1 MKEKILEVKNLTTTF
16 NMVNQKITAVN
27 QLSFDL
33 CAHEILAM
41 IGESGSGK
49 SVTNLSV
56 MKLIDEPGKID
67 PASQILLKDV
77 DSYIDLNKLSEK
89 ELESIRGNRISM
101 IFQEPSASFNPL
113 FRLGVQVGESLRLHG
128 NGTKEESYKAALE
141 LIRQVHIPNAQLRAQ
156 DYPFQMS
163 GGMLQR
169 MMIAQA
175 LACHPD
181 ILIADEPTTAL
192 DVTTQAQ
199 ILGLLKEKQKET
211 GMAVIFITHDLALVE
226 DFCDRILILYAGS
239 LMEEG
244 KTQDVISNPMHPYT
258 LDLLRSIPKPGMFKE
273 KDKLFAIP
281 GKVPDPGEKIPGC
294 PYSKRCR
301 CCTAICESEM
311 PGITVI
317 NGRKV
322 RCFHA
327 YS

>member
-1 MKEKILEVKNLTTTF
+1 MRDKILEVRNLTTTF
-16 NMVNQKITAVN
+16 SLVNQKINAVN
-27 QLSFDL
+27 HLSFDL
-33 CAHEILAM
+33 YAHEILAI

-49 SVTNLSV
+49 SVTNLSI

-67 PASQILLKDV
+67 SESQILLKDGE
-77 DSYIDLNKLSEK
+77 SFTDLNRLSEK
-89 ELESIRGNRISM
+89 ELMRIRGKRISM

-113 FRLGVQVGESLRLHG
+113 FRLGKQVGESIRLHSL
-128 NGTKEESYKAALE
+128 GTKEESYRAALE
-141 LIRQVHIPNAQLRAQ
+141 LLREVHIPNPGARAQ

-199 ILGLLKEKQKET
+199 ILGLIKEKQKET

-244 KTQDVISNPMHPYT
+244 PAGEVISNPMHPYT
-258 LDLLRSIPKPGMFKE
+258 QDLLRSIPRPGMFK
-273 KDKLFAIP
+273 DRDTLFTIK
-281 GKVPDPGEKIPGC
+281 GKVPAPGEKITGC
-294 PYSKRCR
+294 PYAERCIR
-301 CCTAICESEM
+301 CTGECRSSLPEISEAH
-311 PGITVI
+311 
-317 NGRKV
+317 GRKV

-327 YS
+327 YC